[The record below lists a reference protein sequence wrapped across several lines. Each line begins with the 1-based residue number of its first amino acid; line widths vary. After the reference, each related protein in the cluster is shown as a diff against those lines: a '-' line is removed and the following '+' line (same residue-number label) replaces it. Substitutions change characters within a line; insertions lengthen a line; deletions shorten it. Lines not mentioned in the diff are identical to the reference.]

1 MNFFVG
7 VDIGSTATKC
17 AIVDSAGN
25 LVSSTVVATGA
36 RAIVAKTAALAEALR
51 QIDAGP
57 EQVAFQVATGYGRKR
72 AEADGEVTEISCH
85 ARGASYLYPGTRTIV
100 DIGGQD
106 TKAIRVAANGK
117 VETFAM
123 NDKCAAGTGRFLE
136 VMARALE
143 VDLEDLGALSMR
155 SQAPQAISS
164 FCTVFGESEVVSHLA
179 SGVEVEDIAL
189 GLHEAIAGR
198 VVGLMRRVGI
208 ESEVTMSG
216 GVSRNIGMRQ
226 AIEKLIGCT
235 MNISPQSQLMGALG
249 AALIARDR
257 WLAAEGHQ
265 REDANVQ

>member
-17 AIVDSAGN
+17 AIVDGAGN
-25 LVSSTVVATGA
+25 FVASTVVATGA
-36 RAIVAKTAALAEALR
+36 RAIAAKEAALAEALR
-51 QIDAGP
+51 QIDARP
-57 EQVAFQVATGYGRKR
+57 EQVAYQVATGYGRKR

-143 VDLEDLGALSMR
+143 VDLEDLGPLSMR
-155 SQAPQAISS
+155 SQKPQTISS

-179 SGVEVEDIAL
+179 SGVEVENIAL

-257 WLAAEGHQ
+257 WLTAEDS
-265 REDANVQ
+265 EKEEANAQ